1 MENRVKQHYAC
12 PELALAIRA
21 GLEKMGKDTD
31 RLTTRDLGSVDQLHT
46 GGGPATMAIGKDAGL
61 AEGSLVLD
69 AGCGIG
75 GSSRVL
81 AEKFK
86 LQVVGIDLAPDFID
100 TARILTQWCGLDTP
114 GTIRFQQGSVLDLPF
129 DPRHFDAVLCQHIL
143 VNIEDKARALAEF
156 NRVLKP
162 GGKLILH
169 EITSGPGPAPLLPGP
184 WAADA
189 SISFPSSWE
198 ALKGIL
204 EQTGFK
210 EDYFSDET
218 ENAAA
223 GWKTINAI
231 REKKGVHPLNPSLIF
246 GNKAASFGPNLEK
259 NFTQKS
265 IGCIKAFFTKS
276 G

>member
-1 MENRVKQHYAC
+1 MEHRVKQHYAC

-21 GLEKMGKDTD
+21 GLGKMGKETD
-31 RLTTRDLGSVDQLHT
+31 KLTTRDLSSVDQLHT
-46 GGGPATMAIGKDAGL
+46 GGGPATMALGKRAGL
-61 AEGSLVLD
+61 AKGSVLLD

-81 AEKFK
+81 AEKFG

-100 TARILTQWCGLDTP
+100 TARVLTQWCGLDTP
-114 GTIRFQQGSVLDLPF
+114 GTLRFHQGSVLELPF
-129 DPRHFDAVLCQHIL
+129 PPHHFDAVLCQHIL
-143 VNIEDKARALAEF
+143 VNIEDKAGALAEF

-169 EITSGPGPAPLLPGP
+169 EITSGPGPAPLLPVP

-198 ALKGIL
+198 ELKEEL
-204 EQTGFK
+204 KQAGFK

-223 GWKTINAI
+223 GWKKINAI

-246 GNKAASFGPNLEK
+246 GDKAASFGPNLEK

-265 IGCIKAFFTKS
+265 IGCIEAFYTKS